1 MTCWIMDHDRAND
14 KTWRRK
20 GGLTN
25 AGLGS
30 SKALGGDAQ
39 PVVCRNL
46 DQAMN
51 RSTCMANAPSC
62 CLHMYVGQAKRQD
75 LEQRA

>member
-1 MTCWIMDHDRAND
+1 MAGND
-14 KTWRRK
+14 KTWHRK
-20 GGLTN
+20 EGLTN

-46 DQAMN
+46 DQAMD
-51 RSTCMANAPSC
+51 RSTCIAKASSF
-62 CLHMYVGQAKRQD
+62 CLHMYVGQG
-75 LEQRA
+75 